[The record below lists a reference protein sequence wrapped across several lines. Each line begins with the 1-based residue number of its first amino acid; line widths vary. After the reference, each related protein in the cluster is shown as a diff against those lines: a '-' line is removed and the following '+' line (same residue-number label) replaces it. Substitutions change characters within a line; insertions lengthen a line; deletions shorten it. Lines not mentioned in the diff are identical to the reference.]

1 MSNKPDFVAYGEKDL
16 GRRNNSILIRIGA
29 AWRHKE
35 GNGVG
40 IQVDALPL
48 DFNGKIVL
56 LEPKQ
61 DGQPAGSN
69 LEQRG
74 GRLMIRSAQA
84 AGTRAAQAAL
94 NPAPDTDLDR
104 FLLIEELDDV
114 TTDIRVI
121 LCDRFPR
128 GLEVPS

>member
-1 MSNKPDFVAYGEKDL
+1 MSNKPDFIAYGEKDI
-16 GRRNNSILIRIGA
+16 GRRDSILIRIGA

-61 DGQPAGSN
+61 D
-69 LEQRG
+69 EQ
-74 GRLMIRSAQA
+74 S
-84 AGTRAAQAAL
+84 TVS
-94 NPAPDTDLDR
+94 DTQ
-104 FLLIEELDDV
+104 EQGDV
-114 TTDIRVI
+114 
-121 LCDRFPR
+121 
-128 GLEVPS
+128 